1 VEDTGRGVAPERA
14 PELFVP
20 FARLGAEQSGVEGT
34 GLGLALSRRLMTA
47 MDGALELESSSPQG
61 SVFRVELRATPS
73 PVAAAAP
80 LPSSARAL
88 SLQARQ
94 GVKLVYVEDNLA
106 NLSLIEAVLAPYAGW
121 SLIPALQGQL
131 GVELAREH
139 APDLVLLDL
148 HLPDIPGEEVLR
160 RLRADARTA
169 AVPVVVISADATPKS
184 IERLRAAGADAY
196 LTKPLNVKLFLS
208 TVERLLG
215 AADRP

>member
-1 VEDTGRGVAPERA
+1 
-14 PELFVP
+14 
-20 FARLGAEQSGVEGT
+20 
-34 GLGLALSRRLMTA
+34 
-47 MDGALELESSSPQG
+47 
-61 SVFRVELRATPS
+61 
-73 PVAAAAP
+73 
-80 LPSSARAL
+80 
-88 SLQARQ
+88 
-94 GVKLVYVEDNLA
+94 VKLVYVEDNLA